1 MNLLGLWRGFRAHAY
16 QGAGLDAKEG
26 QMSPWSSALLPPNPS
41 LGRLDPC
48 SPNASLWAQPPPAL
62 STPVSGVIAGSRPQG
77 GLWYGQFSFSAPHT
91 WTAAPVQK
99 HLTHLGL
106 ATSGCDAFS
115 RAQGIPTERHKLLVL
130 VSSVCM
136 QWSSSSSSSHQGHRR
151 AGWSPEKAVRMGC
164 SSLCS
169 CSVLG
174 QPASHSEGELLRCGD
189 RKPLPRAFNF

>member
-1 MNLLGLWRGFRAHAY
+1 MELSHSTSKS
-16 QGAGLDAKEG
+16 Q
-26 QMSPWSSALLPPNPS
+26 PWLAWPLQPKCQP
-41 LGRLDPC
+41 
-48 SPNASLWAQPPPAL
+48 LWAQPPPAL
-62 STPVSGVIAGSRPQG
+62 STAVAGVSANSRPQR

-91 WTAAPVQK
+91 GTAAPVQR

-106 ATSGCDAFS
+106 ATSGRDAFS
-115 RAQGIPTERHKLLVL
+115 RAQGIPTKRHMLLVL
-130 VSSVCM
+130 VSSVSM
-136 QWSSSSSSSHQGHRR
+136 QHWSSSSSSSHQGHRS
-151 AGWSPEKAVRMGC
+151 AGWSPGKAVRMGC